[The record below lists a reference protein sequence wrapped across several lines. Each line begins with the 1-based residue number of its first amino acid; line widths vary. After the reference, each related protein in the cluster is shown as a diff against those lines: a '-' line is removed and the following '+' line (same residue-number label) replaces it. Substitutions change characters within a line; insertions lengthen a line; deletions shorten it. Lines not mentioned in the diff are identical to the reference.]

1 VQDYGRRIVVDLTF
15 DRAVHETV
23 QAFQAEGLDVTAR
36 VDVSDY
42 AQNRLRHDLRRYV
55 LLQALPASLTMT
67 ALQHDLDAGPMLAA
81 TVAIYELA
89 DGETAIVAA
98 EPFAPV
104 FADPAWRTTAP
115 ELASVAEQESEQVAR
130 ALMRVQHAPSRAQ
143 YGPPDAIYA

>member
-23 QAFQAEGLDVTAR
+23 EAFQAEGLDIMGR

-42 AQNRLRHDLRRYV
+42 SQSRLRHDLRRYV
-55 LLQALPASLTMT
+55 LLQALPAKLTLE
-67 ALQHDLDAGPMLAA
+67 ALQQDLDAGPMLTA

-98 EPFAPV
+98 EPFAPLV
-104 FADPAWRTTAP
+104 ADPAWQMAAP
-115 ELASVAEQESEQVAR
+115 ELASIAEQESEQVAR
-130 ALMRVQHAPSRAQ
+130 ALMRVQHAPSQDVVRA
-143 YGPPDAIYA
+143 A